1 MNYIESYIIKD
12 DLTIPQN
19 NSLFIQIRDMIET
32 HFISAKEIFEPVF
45 IESKKDDNSTIVVEA
60 TNYQQKAYY
69 KFFDITNYRN
79 VGEGEY
85 IYDDMTISYNRK
97 NKDQPSEDQPSE
109 VEFNIT
115 MADSTSTLYNFTIK
129 EFTNQ
134 ISDLDLDYIS
144 FVVLVNTDGENIL
157 STNNKSLT
165 TYISNKNK
173 PIN

>member
-1 MNYIESYIIKD
+1 
-12 DLTIPQN
+12 
-19 NSLFIQIRDMIET
+19 
-32 HFISAKEIFEPVF
+32 
-45 IESKKDDNSTIVVEA
+45 
-60 TNYQQKAYY
+60 
-69 KFFDITNYRN
+69 
-79 VGEGEY
+79 
-85 IYDDMTISYNRK
+85 MTISYNRK